1 MSFVFSQYWL
11 RSCTVIKLTKKKEG
25 ELFKDDSNVVA
36 VRVKRPTIIF
46 FPRVLNIWFEKFTFH
61 FLETS
66 VLAVT
71 SSCVARMCFGKMMI
85 D

>member
-1 MSFVFSQYWL
+1 M
-11 RSCTVIKLTKKKEG
+11 RSYTVIKLMKKKERK
-25 ELFKDDSNVVA
+25 LFKDDSNVVA
-36 VRVKRPTIIF
+36 VRVKRLKIIF
-46 FPRVLNIWFEKFTFH
+46 FPRVLNVWFEKFTFH